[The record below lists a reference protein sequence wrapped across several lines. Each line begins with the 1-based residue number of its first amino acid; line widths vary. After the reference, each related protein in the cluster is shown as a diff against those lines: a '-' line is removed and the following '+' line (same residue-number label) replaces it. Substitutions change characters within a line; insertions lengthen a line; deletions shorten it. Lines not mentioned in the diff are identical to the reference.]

1 MNDPLSP
8 LTVPPPRYLLESD
21 SSDEEGQGSY
31 PATAPGPSTKPKIR
45 INDGI
50 QVDITGL
57 KDEVDEVVVGLG
69 QAGRYILKGVQ
80 GEKIG
85 GIKIGSK
92 NVGGVT
98 KVGKNTVVSI
108 EEGELGGDECW
119 EVVKSL
125 VGKVKAK
132 KWTIVT
138 SYVPSMYIPP
148 PSERGERLDNSPIRI
163 LSCDILAVEGTKC
176 FDSPN
181 YLTGIAGGLV
191 SLASHPTS
199 SIAQPN
205 TILLPLP
212 LSSLPSSQIHST
224 LKLISPGISDTFG
237 QSNKRWTQDDDEP
250 YSAPGMGRVRGLR
263 KGVGEVSSMYM

>member
-31 PATAPGPSTKPKIR
+31 PGVAPGPSTKPKIR
-45 INDGI
+45 VNDGV
-50 QVDITGL
+50 QVDSTGL
-57 KDEVDEVVVGLG
+57 GDEVDEVVVGLG

-92 NVGGVT
+92 NVASVT
-98 KVGKNTVVSI
+98 KVGKNRVISI
-108 EEGELGGDECW
+108 EEGEMGGEECW

-125 VGKVKAK
+125 VAKVKAK

-138 SYVPSMYIPP
+138 SYVSSMYIPS
-148 PSERGERLDNSPIRI
+148 PSERAERLDNPPIRV
-163 LSCDILAVEGTKC
+163 LSSGSVNGTKG

-191 SLASHPTS
+191 SLGSRPTS
-199 SIAQPN
+199 SIAQP
-205 TILLPLP
+205 TTLLLPLP
-212 LSSLPSSQIHST
+212 LSSLPSSQVVST
-224 LKLISPGISDTFG
+224 LRSISPGISDIFS
-237 QSNKRWTQDDDEP
+237 QSSKRWTEDDDEP